1 MSTTNEQSRDAA
13 SVRLPPPL
21 IYLGAVGAGIA
32 LQRWLIPLSLPL
44 DGTPRVSLGILIIA
58 TALTLIVVSS
68 AAFRKTGQKLAP
80 WTSTPS
86 IVKSGVYRYTRNPMY
101 SGLGLGQLG
110 LSVALGNLW
119 VAVML
124 IPALGLVY
132 LTAIRHEEAYLE
144 RKFGAE
150 YRAYKSSVRRWL

>member
-1 MSTTNEQSRDAA
+1 MSKTNEQTRDAA
-13 SVRLPPPL
+13 NVRLPPPL

-32 LQRWLIPLSLPL
+32 LERWLIPLSLSL

-58 TALTLIVVSS
+58 TALTVIAVSS
-68 AAFRKTGQKLAP
+68 QAFRKTGQTLAP

-86 IVKSGVYRYTRNPMY
+86 IVKSGVYRYTRNTMY
-101 SGLGLGQLG
+101 FGLGLGQLG
-110 LSVALGNLW
+110 LSVVLDNLW

-124 IPALGLVY
+124 IPALSLVY

-144 RKFGAE
+144 SKFGAE
-150 YRAYKSSVRRWL
+150 YRAYKSSVRRWI